1 MDAPTPLCVVESMLI
16 KRDVKL
22 HSIYNV
28 ITLSLHM
35 YQECPLLMEHR
46 DHDDTFGHLLLLSVT
61 TVLTSATILCPCSN
75 NTAEWPYRVPSFI
88 GNNYFCESGRQIAG
102 NCASELG
109 SYYPDDV
116 LWDGQGCPASSSC
129 CGLNSPPWFCTTLP
143 DTTSDDLEIRLCG
156 INIVLYE
163 DTLLS
168 SVDIYVK

>member
-1 MDAPTPLCVVESMLI
+1 MLI

-28 ITLSLHM
+28 ITLSLHNVSGVSITHGAPGSRRHIWTFAAAIG
-35 YQECPLLMEHR
+35 YHCPDLR
-46 DHDDTFGHLLLLSVT
+46 NY
-61 TVLTSATILCPCSN
+61 LCPCSN
-75 NTAEWPYRVPSFI
+75 NNTEWPYRVPSFI
-88 GNNYFCESGRQIAG
+88 GNDYFFEAGRHIVG
-102 NCASELG
+102 NCNYEYG

-129 CGLNSPPWFCTTLP
+129 CGLNSPPWFCNTLP
-143 DTTSDDLEIRLCG
+143 DSTSDDLEIRLCG

-168 SVDIYVK
+168 LVDIHVK